1 MKTKIILIAI
11 MLFSLFLSIYKL
23 NEVPPCLNSD
33 EIAYGYNAYSI
44 AQTGAD
50 EHGNFLPLRLRS
62 FEDFKL
68 PLYTYILIPFI
79 KLIGTNDLAVR
90 FPNIILAC
98 LFPILFYSILKKLFA
113 HDGIATSSSTT
124 RPRNDNIALVGAFL
138 VSFSPWIYLLSRQAH
153 EGVLCA
159 FLILLGINGLL
170 NYQKEGKTRCF
181 YMGNLFIFLS
191 AFAYHPGRVLLIVIG
206 LIQAVSFWSVSDR
219 ISAFK
224 TRDPISRFMA
234 SRVTKTLL
242 ILMLIIIPFF
252 LDFVYGANR
261 VNNLYF
267 FNNQGFALRINEM
280 VGEDANRLIHNK
292 GVEFVKE
299 LTNRFLYQLSP
310 EFLTITGDRNIRFG
324 YPGISNIN
332 IIEYL
337 FVFIGLYYLF
347 KNKSKYRGPILVLLF
362 ISPLVNALTWQEYSL
377 NRTYFMIFPI
387 LAIVAYGV
395 VNLFEDL
402 VRSRRDCFP
411 AMVGFLAMTMGA
423 YLFYS
428 FMSWEFYF
436 NHYSK
441 RALVIRGWQC
451 GNKEMAQY
459 VGKNYNDF
467 DKFYI
472 TKKNGQPY
480 IFLLF
485 YNQVNPQQF
494 LKTRKMSAIDEF
506 GYTQV
511 NSFDKFNFSFI
522 YDPNMKKTVFIGYPE
537 DFTGSKIDPLKV
549 KKIYSGSEEILWI
562 VENK

>member
-1 MKTKIILIAI
+1 MKSKIILISI
-11 MLFSLFLSIYKL
+11 TFLSLFLSLYKL

-68 PLYTYILIPFI
+68 PLYTYILIPFV
-79 KLIGTNDLAVR
+79 KMIGANDLAVR

-98 LFPILFYSILKKLFA
+98 LFPVLFYSILKKVF
-113 HDGIATSSSTT
+113 DEKSG
-124 RPRNDNIALVGAFL
+124 LVGAFL

-159 FLILLGINGLL
+159 FLILLGINALL

-191 AFAYHPGRVLLIVIG
+191 AFAYHPGRIFLFVIAFMQIVQIQFSKLSASAKPQQDGQKSKKYMQIFFIILLVL
-206 LIQAVSFWSVSDR
+206 
-219 ISAFK
+219 
-224 TRDPISRFMA
+224 
-234 SRVTKTLL
+234 
-242 ILMLIIIPFF
+242 IPFL
-252 LDFVYGANR
+252 LDFAYGANR

-267 FNNQGFALRINEM
+267 FNNQGFTLRINEM
-280 VGEDANRLIHNK
+280 VGEDGNRFIHNK

-299 LTNRFLYQLSP
+299 LTNRFLYQISP
-310 EFLTITGDRNIRFG
+310 EFLTITGDKNIRFG
-324 YPGISNIN
+324 FPGISNIN
-332 IIEYL
+332 VIEYL
-337 FVFIGLYYLF
+337 FIFIGLYYLF
-347 KNKSKYRGPILVLLF
+347 KNKNKYRYAILILLF
-362 ISPLVNALTWQEYSL
+362 VSPLVNALTWQEYSL

-402 VRSRRDCFP
+402 VRSRRDCH
-411 AMVGFLAMTMGA
+411 VLVKLVLAMTMGA

-428 FMSWEFYF
+428 FMSWDFYF
-436 NHYSK
+436 NHYAK
-441 RALVIRGWQC
+441 RAIVIRGWQC
-451 GNKEMAQY
+451 SNKEMAQY
-459 VGKNYNDF
+459 VGQYYNEF
-467 DKFYI
+467 DEFYI
-472 TKKNGQPY
+472 TRKNGQPY
-480 IFLLF
+480 IFILF
-485 YNQVNPQQF
+485 YNQISPQQF
-494 LKTRKMSAIDEF
+494 LKTKMMSAIDEF

-511 NSFDKFNFSFI
+511 NSFDKFNFSFT
-522 YDPNMKKTVFIGYPE
+522 YNPGLKKTAFIGYPE
-537 DFTGSKIDPLKV
+537 DFQGLKIDPSKV
-549 KKIYSGSEEILWI
+549 KKIYSGKEEIFWI